1 MKILKLI
8 SIACVVL
15 SLTSC
20 DFFSKKENPKAI
32 ARVVNNYLYEEDIK
46 NLISDEVTPE
56 DSVLIVR
63 NYIDRWA
70 SQKLLIEVSELNLSA
85 EQKAEFDKLVSQY
98 KIDLYTKAYLEQ
110 MVKRSIDTVIS
121 KEEVKQYYDQNKA
134 NFKTN
139 TILAKLRYIKVPKEH
154 QKINQIKEKFFN
166 PKKTDQQFWDTYLMQ
181 LNSAAMNDS
190 VWVDAYQIFQKVSF
204 INSDNVDQYVQSG
217 KKYEY
222 DEGESMYFVKINAV
236 LPENE
241 ISPLSY
247 IEPTLRQI
255 ILNKRKLEFIKKIEK
270 EITDDALKHNKYE
283 IYK

>member
-1 MKILKLI
+1 M
-8 SIACVVL
+8 V
-15 SLTSC
+15 SC

-46 NLISDEVTPE
+46 NLIADDVSKE
-56 DSVLIVR
+56 DSILIIT

-70 SQKLLIEVSELNLSA
+70 TQKLLIEASELNLSA

-110 MVKRSIDTVIS
+110 KVKTSIDTTIS
-121 KEEVKQYYDQNKA
+121 KEEIKQYYDQNKV

-154 QKINQIKEKFFN
+154 QKINLIKEKFFN
-166 PKKTDQQFWDTYLMQ
+166 PKKSDQSFWDTYLMQ
-181 LNSAAMNDS
+181 LNSAALNDS
-190 VWVDAYQIFQKVSF
+190 VWVDAYQIYQKVSF
-204 INSDNVDQYVQSG
+204 INSDNVSQYVQSG

-222 DEGESMYFVKINAV
+222 NEGESVYFVKINAV

-247 IEPTLRQI
+247 IEPTIKQI

-270 EITDDALKHNKYE
+270 EITDDALKNNKYE

>member
-1 MKILKLI
+1 MKILQLI
-8 SIACVVL
+8 SIACLVL

-20 DFFSKKENPKAI
+20 DYFSKKENPRAI
-32 ARVVNNYLYEEDIK
+32 ARVVNDYLYEEDIK
-46 NLISDEVTPE
+46 NLISDKVTPE

-70 SQKLLIEVSELNLSA
+70 SQKLLIEASELNLSA
-85 EQKAEFDKLVSQY
+85 EQKTEFDKLVSQY
-98 KIDLYTKAYLEQ
+98 KIELYTKAYLEQ

-121 KEEVKQYYDQNKA
+121 NEEVKQYYDENKA

-154 QKINQIKEKFFN
+154 QKLNQIKEKFFN
-166 PKKTDQQFWDTYLMQ
+166 PKKADQQFWDTYLMQ

-190 VWVDAYQIFQKVSF
+190 VWVDAYQIYQKVSF
-204 INSDNVDQYVQSG
+204 INSDNVDQYIQSG

-247 IEPTLRQI
+247 IEPTIRQI

-270 EITDDALKHNKYE
+270 EITNDALKNNKYE

>member
-8 SIACVVL
+8 SIVCLVL

-20 DFFSKKENPKAI
+20 DFFSKKENPRAI
-32 ARVVNNYLYEEDIK
+32 ARVVNDYLYEEDIK
-46 NLISDEVTPE
+46 NLISDKVTPE
-56 DSVLIVR
+56 DSILIVR

-70 SQKLLIEVSELNLSA
+70 SQKLLIEVSELNLSS

-121 KEEVKQYYDQNKA
+121 NEEVQQYYNENKA

-154 QKINQIKEKFFN
+154 QKLNLIKEKFFN
-166 PKKTDQQFWDTYLMQ
+166 PKKSDQQFWDTYLMQ

-190 VWVDAYQIFQKVSF
+190 VWVDAYQIYQKVSF
-204 INSDNVDQYVQSG
+204 INSDNVDQYIQSG

-222 DEGESMYFVKINAV
+222 DEDESMYFVKVNTV

-247 IEPTLRQI
+247 IEPTIKQI
-255 ILNKRKLEFIKKIEK
+255 ILNRRKLEFIKKIEK
-270 EITDDALKHNKYE
+270 EITDDALKNNKYE